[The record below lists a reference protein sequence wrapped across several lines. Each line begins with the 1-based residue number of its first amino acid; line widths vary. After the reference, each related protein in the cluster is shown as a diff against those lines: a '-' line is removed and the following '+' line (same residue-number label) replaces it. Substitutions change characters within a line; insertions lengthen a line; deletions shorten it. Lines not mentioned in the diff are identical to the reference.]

1 MEALL
6 KLEHK
11 DFELLVSCNSYD
23 RIFKKAAACMRVA
36 PDSDALKSYYTWNDD
51 NAILTCKGNTI
62 KKGAYVP
69 SIFFENTDY
78 QYWIRFKTSVSQA
91 YIDTLVTDSVSTKTP
106 KFYMATSIMAT
117 TSAGLI

>member
-23 RIFKKAAACMRVA
+23 RIFRKAAACMRVA

-51 NAILTCKGNTI
+51 NTVLTCKGNTI
-62 KKGAYVP
+62 EKVP
-69 SIFFENTDY
+69 TYPRYSLKIPITNIGYGSRHLFPRH
-78 QYWIRFKTSVSQA
+78 I
-91 YIDTLVTDSVSTKTP
+91 STP
-106 KFYMATSIMAT
+106 H
-117 TSAGLI
+117 

>member
-23 RIFKKAAACMRVA
+23 RIFRKAAACMRVA

-51 NAILTCKGNTI
+51 NTVLTCKGNTI
-62 KKGAYVP
+62 EKGP
-69 SIFFENTDY
+69 
-78 QYWIRFKTSVSQA
+78 TSPRYSLKIPITNIGYGSRHQFPRH
-91 YIDTLVTDSVSTKTP
+91 IST
-106 KFYMATSIMAT
+106 SH
-117 TSAGLI
+117 